1 MSSIFKVSILL
12 KEIGR
17 DGAKMA
23 RFRDLRVLKKLR
35 AILDDFSSMSH
46 YVLIKM
52 HLDMSGISWFFWSAD
67 QNRFLRAGR
76 RDIIHYVNGAP
87 E

>member
-35 AILDDFSSMSH
+35 AILDDFSSLSH

-52 HLDMSGISWFFWSAD
+52 QESPGFFD
-67 QNRFLRAGR
+67 RLIKI
-76 RDIIHYVNGAP
+76 DV
-87 E
+87 